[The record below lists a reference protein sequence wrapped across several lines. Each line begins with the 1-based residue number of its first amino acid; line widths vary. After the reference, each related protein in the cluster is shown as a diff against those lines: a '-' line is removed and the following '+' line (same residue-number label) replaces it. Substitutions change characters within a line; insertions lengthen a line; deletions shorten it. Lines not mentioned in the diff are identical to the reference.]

1 MSDVQAEPATW
12 FAIDFDDNTDG
23 ITSEAGLSGAP
34 AALLRRLRELVPTW
48 QSRGITPGSTSGWY
62 EDGRLCV
69 LIDLTDHGGRMSLG
83 SLRLEI
89 EDSAWDAGWVT
100 SSGAG
105 MDRLDE
111 ADPQDRSGAE
121 FTDAS
126 SGAEAA
132 SSWLVQQV
140 ERPINRYVWRSDDGE
155 VAARLWRLEDTGS
168 PMISSGPAELVSNPA
183 SADENVRVRP

>member
-1 MSDVQAEPATW
+1 MSDIQDDPATW

-23 ITSEAGLSGAP
+23 ITSETELSGAP

-62 EDGRLCV
+62 EDGLMCV
-69 LIDLTDHGGRMSLG
+69 LIDLTDRAGRMSLG

-89 EDSAWDAGWVT
+89 DDSAWDAGWVT
-100 SSGAG
+100 ASGAG
-105 MDRLDE
+105 MDRLAE
-111 ADPQDRSGAE
+111 ADPQDRAGAT
-121 FTDAS
+121 FADAS

-140 ERPINRYVWRSDDGE
+140 ERPINRYVWRSADGQ

-168 PMISSGPAELVSNPA
+168 PMISSGPAALVSNPA
-183 SADENVRVRP
+183 SADEKVRVRP